1 MGNVNDFSLLVEKN
15 IGVQL
20 EFEYLNMM
28 HSSTFDSNVQNK
40 ISGKFK
46 KFKSK
51 SVFKKHTQEIVGTY
65 FTKTAICSRLDFT
78 KIACF

>member
-15 IGVQL
+15 IGLQL

-51 SVFKKHTQEIVGTY
+51 NVFKKHTLEIVG
-65 FTKTAICSRLDFT
+65 ISRKLQSVAELDFT

>member
-15 IGVQL
+15 IGVQARIWIH
-20 EFEYLNMM
+20 MM
-28 HSSTFDSNVQNK
+28 HCSMFDSDVQNE

-51 SVFKKHTQEIVGTY
+51 NVFKKHTQEIVGISQKLQPVAEWISPGLHA
-65 FTKTAICSRLDFT
+65 FN
-78 KIACF
+78 